1 MNRDKITFFITIL
14 FCLFLG
20 QCNTSTGD
28 NGSGLQPPDWLDVHL
43 SFERLPGVNNP
54 SQLIYDIYVTG
65 EDGELYVTNSG
76 DTLNLLYVMFAS
88 NDWVVGLNADA
99 DTLWRGKVDIGTRIT
114 LKPVFQI
121 DSTLIPVDT
130 LIKYVVPLYPVSGD
144 AVRHLWSYID
154 LRAIFLMN
162 ENELVTDKDSLFER
176 YGYLGYRLFFDYR
189 TGDYTFDN

>member
-1 MNRDKITFFITIL
+1 MKRNKITFFITIL
-14 FCLFLG
+14 FCLFVG
-20 QCNTSTGD
+20 QCNTPTSD
-28 NGSGLQPPDWLDVHL
+28 DGSAPQQPDWLDVHL
-43 SFERLPGVNNP
+43 SLEQLPGVNSP
-54 SQLIYDIYVTG
+54 SQLIFDINVIG
-65 EDGELYVTNSG
+65 KDGDLYVTNSG
-76 DTLNLLYVMFAS
+76 DTLNFLYVMFAS

-121 DSTLIPVDT
+121 DSALIPVDT
-130 LIKYVVPLYPVSGD
+130 LMNVVPLYPGNGD
-144 AVRHLWSYID
+144 AIDHFWSHID
-154 LRAIFLMN
+154 LRAMFLIS